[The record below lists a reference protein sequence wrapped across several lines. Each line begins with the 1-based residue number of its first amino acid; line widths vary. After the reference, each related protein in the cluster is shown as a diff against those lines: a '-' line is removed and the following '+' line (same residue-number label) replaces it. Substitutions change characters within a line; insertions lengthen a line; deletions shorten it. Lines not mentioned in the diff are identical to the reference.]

1 MAATIA
7 DVAKM
12 AGVGVGTVSRVLN
25 GGKSVNEKTKEAVMR
40 AMNTLNYT
48 PNSMAKRLRE
58 QKSGIIALMIPVVSH
73 PFFAQFAEY
82 IEQAAD
88 RHKYSVLL
96 VASQQRVQKESNI
109 IERIKKRE
117 VDGAIFVTHFAHNPE
132 EFSGCP
138 LVSVDR
144 HLADGIP
151 YVTSDNYAATG
162 KSIEYLISRGCKKIG
177 YIGTKPQVASEV
189 ELREKAYRDVVK
201 RYGMQECV
209 VNDVITHGEEKELVL
224 RFLDRFGD
232 ADGVFAAGYSVANA
246 FCKEAVKAGK
256 KIPDDVQ
263 VVAYDG
269 MFGDWSDA
277 PAVTC
282 VEQPVEQMANTAVEL
297 LIKKIEGREVPQK
310 VVHESRFAVGTTT
323 K

>member
-25 GGKSVNEKTKEAVMR
+25 GGKSVNEEKRRAVVE
-40 AMNTLNYT
+40 AMNRLDYT

-88 RHKYSVLL
+88 RYKYSVLL
-96 VASQQRVQKESNI
+96 VASQQHVQKESNI
-109 IERIKKRE
+109 IARIKRRE
-117 VDGAIFVTHFAHNPE
+117 VDGAIFVTHFAHDPK
-132 EFSGCP
+132 EFTGCP

-151 YVTSDNYAATG
+151 FVTSDNYAATE

-177 YIGTKPQVASEV
+177 YIGTKPLVESEV
-189 ELREKAYRDVVK
+189 ELREKAYRDVIK
-201 RYGMQECV
+201 RHGMEECV
-209 VNDVITHGEEKELVL
+209 VNDAVTHGEESEPAK
-224 RFLDRFGD
+224 RFLETFGD
-232 ADGVFAAGYSVANA
+232 ADGVFAAGYSIANA

-256 KIPDDVQ
+256 RIPDDVQ

-269 MFGDWSDA
+269 MFGNWSDA
-277 PAVTC
+277 FALTC

-297 LIKKIEGREVPQK
+297 LIKKIEGKDVPQK
-310 VVHESRFAVGTTT
+310 VVHESKFLIGSTT